1 MKRTIF
7 LATAVVGCLASTRVS
22 IQLIPLVVVITL
34 AAFMVIIGLFGARR
48 QADDDDLAITQRL
61 PRLDQRNVDAGTG
74 PFAV

>member
-7 LATAVVGCLASTRVS
+7 LATAVVGCLASTRVP

-34 AAFMVIIGLFGARR
+34 GAFLVIFGLVAARR
-48 QADDDDLAITQRL
+48 QADDDLAITQRL
-61 PRLDQRNVDAGTG
+61 PRLDHRNVDAGTG